1 MEILFSKESF
11 DDLDSIEEYLLRR
24 WNEQVLDDFNYKL
37 DRCINIILEQSV
49 VFQKYENT
57 QYHKVLITKHN
68 SLIYTIEKD
77 ILKIH
82 RILQNFQNPDENYKN
97 ITEK

>member
-1 MEILFSKESF
+1 MVRQRRTFTHDWNSFLGKILF
-11 DDLDSIEEYLLRR
+11 
-24 WNEQVLDDFNYKL
+24 
-37 DRCINIILEQSV
+37 LEQNV

>member
-11 DDLDSIEEYLLRR
+11 DDLDSIEEYLLSR

-37 DRCINIILEQSV
+37 DRCINIILEQNV

-77 ILKIH
+77 ILKTH

>member
-77 ILKIH
+77 ILKTH
-82 RILQNFQNPDENYKN
+82 RILQNFQNPDENYKS

>member
-37 DRCINIILEQSV
+37 DRCINIILEQNV
-49 VFQKYENT
+49 VFQKYEIFRVLHKMRLH
-57 QYHKVLITKHN
+57 YH
-68 SLIYTIEKD
+68 
-77 ILKIH
+77 
-82 RILQNFQNPDENYKN
+82 Q
-97 ITEK
+97 